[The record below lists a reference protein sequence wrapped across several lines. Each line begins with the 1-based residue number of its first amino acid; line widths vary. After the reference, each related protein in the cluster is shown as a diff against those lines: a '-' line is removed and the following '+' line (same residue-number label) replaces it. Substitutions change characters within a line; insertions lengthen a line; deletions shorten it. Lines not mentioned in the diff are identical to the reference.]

1 MMLNL
6 KKLNESFSDIYIPK
20 KKHIEESINHC
31 EDDDISECGILS
43 DYLEDAKE
51 YKHKQKLEDLRSE
64 SNLYELLYDY
74 YQDQWYSYDSGEE
87 AAAELDKIVAQLKKD
102 FLWGDAEQWRH
113 TEDEDDFDESLKEDW
128 KDAYKQFE
136 AELDRAFADGVVDPL
151 AVEDRIK
158 ILYNKHRGDKDWD
171 IAYMRWTNVNEDTKV
186 DLTKKKGSM
195 SNVLTNHKKEL
206 SEFKKLDDMISNI
219 DKWFKDANIDTPA
232 SNRLLSKLKNA
243 KDIKDAQF
251 IVYNSILSGAGEKVL
266 K

>member
-1 MMLNL
+1 MLNL
-6 KKLNESFSDIYIPK
+6 KKFNESFKDAYIPK
-20 KKHIEESINHC
+20 KKPIRESKEAKPLDEEG
-31 EDDDISECGILS
+31 DDFVESYGVMS
-43 DYLEDAKE
+43 DYLK
-51 YKHKQKLEDLRSE
+51 
-64 SNLYELLYDY
+64 
-74 YQDQWYSYDSGEE
+74 
-87 AAAELDKIVAQLKKD
+87 
-102 FLWGDAEQWRH
+102 
-113 TEDEDDFDESLKEDW
+113 ESLKEDW

-171 IAYMRWTNVNEDTKV
+171 IAYMRWTNINEDTKV

-195 SNVLTNHKKEL
+195 SNVLTNHKEEL

>member
-1 MMLNL
+1 MLNL

-43 DYLEDAKE
+43 DYLEDDKE

-113 TEDEDDFDESLKEDW
+113 TEDEDDFDESLK
-128 KDAYKQFE
+128 
-136 AELDRAFADGVVDPL
+136 
-151 AVEDRIK
+151 
-158 ILYNKHRGDKDWD
+158 
-171 IAYMRWTNVNEDTKV
+171 EDTKV